1 MLHSIR
7 YVIRGKTAGRSR
19 HNFNWTR
26 ITSAKSAVWISVG
39 EVKFG
44 TVQIQQVDPRQDFHY
59 HLGEATVW
67 VTNVGPHK
75 NEFAGEAGGVEF
87 HLHSDFDGPIDVGVT
102 IMTDDRFPEEIQGF

>member
-7 YVIRGKTAGRSR
+7 FVIRGKTLGRSR
-19 HNFNWTR
+19 HNFNWPR
-26 ITSAKSAVWISVG
+26 ITSAKSPVWISVG

-59 HLGEATVW
+59 HLGAATVW

-87 HLHSDFDGPIDVGVT
+87 HLHSDFDGRIDVGVT